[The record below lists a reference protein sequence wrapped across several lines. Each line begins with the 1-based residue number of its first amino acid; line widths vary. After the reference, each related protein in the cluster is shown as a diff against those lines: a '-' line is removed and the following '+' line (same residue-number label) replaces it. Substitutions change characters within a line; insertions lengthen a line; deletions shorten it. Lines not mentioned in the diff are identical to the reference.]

1 MKTLLRILGITLGLA
16 FLVFTVFSVW
26 PEASESGVFG
36 LIDVLIYCVISGCF
50 IFYGLTGE
58 SNIYQYFTKHRR
70 KPDDVDT

>member
-1 MKTLLRILGITLGLA
+1 MKFLLRMLGITLGLA

-36 LIDVLIYCVISGCF
+36 LIDVLIYGVVSGCS

-58 SNIYQYFTKHRR
+58 SNVYQYFSKHRR
-70 KPDDVDT
+70 KPDDADT